1 MVEIVTFR
9 AFRDFA
15 GRLTT
20 VAPLLSTRGQEAPE
34 MTHLMHRARSLTSV
48 MMVEDPAARTV
59 TSWAATLTSTHTLAP
74 LYPQPGDHH
83 QHHLPPAR
91 PRPPPPR
98 APHHARRPLGDAAP
112 LVAVPGGGR
121 NAVCGGGAGGGS
133 PRAGPRC
140 QELLLSW
147 RGPHPPIYEERKDQ
161 LRDAALSR
169 RSHTLPVQLLGQLA
183 DWSQTPWCNRRLPDP
198 VPPVLPHPDT
208 MARQRH
214 HSTCYMMLADALLTW
229 QRQEA
234 EGRSKSRVVKEVCR
248 FAVNLPEGSRAAQQ
262 VSSPGCHKTV

>member
-1 MVEIVTFR
+1 
-9 AFRDFA
+9 
-15 GRLTT
+15 RLTT

-140 QELLLSW
+140 QELLLLCDTPLPAAHQ
-147 RGPHPPIYEERKDQ
+147 RAGPTHCRCSDSDYSVGGLTRQDGWPASPTPIRP
-161 LRDAALSR
+161 LPTTPTAHTAPFHAALNTPSGLHNLMAR
-169 RSHTLPVQLLGQLA
+169 FGGLQRAGQSEACVIEGQLLIIKL
-183 DWSQTPWCNRRLPDP
+183 
-198 VPPVLPHPDT
+198 
-208 MARQRH
+208 M
-214 HSTCYMMLADALLTW
+214 
-229 QRQEA
+229 E
-234 EGRSKSRVVKEVCR
+234 
-248 FAVNLPEGSRAAQQ
+248 
-262 VSSPGCHKTV
+262 